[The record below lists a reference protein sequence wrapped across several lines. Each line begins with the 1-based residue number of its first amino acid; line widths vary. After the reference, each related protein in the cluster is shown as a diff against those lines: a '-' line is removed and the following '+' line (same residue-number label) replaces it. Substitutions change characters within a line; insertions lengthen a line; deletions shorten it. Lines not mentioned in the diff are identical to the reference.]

1 MFKLAELCEHCIL
14 QNDEGETVVFYLSHR
29 KQAKAL
35 GTLSVGLSLLVQSI
49 PACLVMFWREQD

>member
-1 MFKLAELCEHCIL
+1 MSKGKSTYIQLENQAMFKLAELCEHCIL

-35 GTLSVGLSLLVQSI
+35 GTLSVGL
-49 PACLVMFWREQD
+49 

>member
-35 GTLSVGLSLLVQSI
+35 GTLSVGL
-49 PACLVMFWREQD
+49 